1 MCRSRPPILSLPDSR
16 VVSGVEQE
24 ECASELDRVVRW
36 RRQELE
42 RAGYEREFAD
52 ILAAAVDV
60 DLHVAVGL
68 LARGC
73 RPSVAVLILL

>member
-1 MCRSRPPILSLPDSR
+1 MCRSRQLILSLPDSR
-16 VVSGVEQE
+16 VVSGVEE
-24 ECASELDRVVRW
+24 ECESELDRVVRW
-36 RRQELE
+36 RREELE

-68 LARGC
+68 LERGC
-73 RPSVAVLILL
+73 RQSVAVLILL

>member
-1 MCRSRPPILSLPDSR
+1 MCRSRPPTLSPPDNR

-24 ECASELDRVVRW
+24 EASELDRVVRW
-36 RRQELE
+36 RREELE

-60 DLHVAVGL
+60 DLHLAVGL
-68 LARGC
+68 LERGC
-73 RPSVAVLILL
+73 RQSVAVLILL